1 MASASDIAAL
11 MVAGM
16 APPAGNGDIGF
27 HQGVIQSWDE
37 ITGVNTVI
45 VNGTSLSNLK
55 CLSIGAGIVLT
66 PGDTVGLLRFQSTY
80 FILGRVAAPGGGA
93 ALGTRQAYVGVT
105 ETTSSTTYTN
115 LATVG
120 PTVSNV
126 YISSARRALVLITSQ
141 ILAGNCYGYAS
152 VEVSGA
158 SNIAGSDANTPLSMG
173 GFDLV
178 DTSSLGRV
186 ASTGTATTVQIYDA
200 STGLNQGLNTFTV
213 KYRKQTVSPWVSSN
227 DPQFARRRI
236 VVIPY

>member
-16 APPAGNGDIGF
+16 APPAGNSDIGF
-27 HQGVIQSWDE
+27 HQGVVQSWDE

-55 CLSIGAGIVLT
+55 ALSIGAGIVLT

-80 FILGRVAAPGGGA
+80 FILGRVAAPGAGA
-93 ALGTRQAYVGVT
+93 ALGTRQAYVATT
-105 ETTSSTTYTN
+105 ESTSTTTYTN

-120 PTVSNV
+120 PSLSGV
-126 YISSARRALVLITSQ
+126 YVSSARRAMVLITAQ
-141 ILAGNCYGYAS
+141 VAAGNCYGYAS

-158 SNIAGSDANTPLSMG
+158 SAIPASDANTPLSMG
-173 GFDLV
+173 GFDMV
-178 DTSSLGRV
+178 DTSNLGRV
-186 ASTGTATTVQIYDA
+186 FSAGTATTVQIYDA
-200 STGLNQGLNTFTV
+200 GAGLNQGLNTFTV
-213 KYRKQTVSPWVSSN
+213 KYKKATTGSWVSSA
-227 DPQFARRRI
+227 DPQFSRRRI